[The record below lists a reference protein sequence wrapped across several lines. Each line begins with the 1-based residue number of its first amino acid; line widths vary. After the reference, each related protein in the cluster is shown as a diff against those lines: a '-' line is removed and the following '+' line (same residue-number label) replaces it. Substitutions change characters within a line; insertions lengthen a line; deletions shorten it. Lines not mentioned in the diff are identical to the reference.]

1 MSWARCVASQWPFS
15 RCQHLT
21 PLAQVGFG
29 RGFDMVKSATTAK
42 PIVLLEQGVKLIMA
56 SGNVAWL
63 MAMFKYL
70 PNPIVLFEAWI
81 RETLEQRVREGKTG
95 VVEHDVF
102 SWLLGEAKN
111 QGATQTMP
119 ELNADAGG
127 FLCRECAYMAR
138 MLTSSDRP
146 ADRRRQRHEQQHDGH
161 YDLCVVVCVPMC
173 QLIQSR

>member
-1 MSWARCVASQWPFS
+1 
-15 RCQHLT
+15 
-21 PLAQVGFG
+21 
-29 RGFDMVKSATTAK
+29 MVKSATTAK